1 MAMQAHAIE
10 ATDATQS
17 GARNE
22 RSARAV
28 TGKSQSSAGL
38 LHFYSLDNV
47 GDAAIFAAFQRLSG
61 QNCLPKV
68 TAWNDKAE
76 TSFGALV
83 SVGGDIFNNG
93 RPKLLTRRF
102 IQKLSHMRWAP
113 KRTMSFGQ
121 SVPPS
126 CKGLSLRLLAW
137 HLKRI
142 SSVTVRDVASAEKL
156 RKLGVDV
163 TLSVDSAFALTQN
176 DGDEAAARAVYAA
189 AGLKPE
195 NTVVF
200 SIRNFNRM
208 YPIDQPT
215 FLARIVETMGHL
227 KAQGSDVAILI
238 QADVNDDD
246 SDRVIARQLQNEVEG
261 LAILDPF
268 TTQETPWRVAFGIV
282 DIAAQVIGT
291 RYHTAV
297 FRMASGKMPV
307 GLWYS
312 NKGEDLN
319 ARFGVPGAHAGDF
332 DPKEIAALAL
342 QYKDIAFNAGP
353 LRRQVTTDFR
363 NALATASRGASST
376 PAPVAVR
383 GTA

>member
-1 MAMQAHAIE
+1 MAMQVQAID
-10 ATDATQS
+10 ATDAVQTHPWNAPAKRHHAEQS
-17 GARNE
+17 PKRNAR
-22 RSARAV
+22 
-28 TGKSQSSAGL
+28 QSAGL
-38 LHFYSLDNV
+38 LHFYSADNV
-47 GDAAIFAAFQRLSG
+47 GDAAIFAAFQRLSD
-61 QNCLPKV
+61 QNCLPKI

-76 TSFGALV
+76 AGFDALI

-93 RPKLLTRRF
+93 RPRLLTRRF
-102 IQKLSHMRWAP
+102 IQKLSHMRWAS

-121 SVPPS
+121 SIPPS
-126 CKGLSLRLLAW
+126 CTGLSLRLLAW

-156 RKLGVDV
+156 RKLGVDAK
-163 TLSVDSAFALTQN
+163 LSVDSAFALTQS
-176 DGDEAAARAVYAA
+176 DGDEAGARAVYNA

-208 YPIDQPT
+208 YPVDQPT
-215 FLARIVETMGHL
+215 FLARIAETMEHL
-227 KAQGSDVAILI
+227 KAAGSDVAVLI

-246 SDRVIARQLQNEVEG
+246 SDRSIARQLQDKVDG

-268 TTQETPWRVAFGIV
+268 TAQGTPWRVAFGIV
-282 DIAAQVIGT
+282 DLAAQVIGT
-291 RYHTAV
+291 RYHTAI
-297 FRMASGKMPV
+297 FRMAAGKMPI

-319 ARFGVPGAHAGDF
+319 ARFSVPGAHAGDF
-332 DPKEIAALAL
+332 DPDQIADLAL

-353 LRRQVTTDFR
+353 LRKRVTMDFR
-363 NALATASRGASST
+363 NALAASSKASVT
-376 PAPVAVR
+376 TDRRVA
-383 GTA
+383 